1 MLKCYD
7 SVTDRVRTQPDIRN
21 ETISQHAV
29 SQPEEYDVVCAF
41 HAIEHV
47 TDPLGFAR
55 PRNLHETR
63 RTSLCC
69 GAEPRFGNNRDS
81 EFRAECAAASSQLV
95 ERGCVAG
102 ARPHVRLSTGRPVSQ
117 YAGNEGCAGLA
128 GAEPHA

>member
-1 MLKCYD
+1 
-7 SVTDRVRTQPDIRN
+7 VA
-21 ETISQHAV
+21 H
-29 SQPEEYDVVCAF
+29 PEEYDVVCAF

-81 EFRAECAAASSQLV
+81 EFRAECAAASSQPESWPAIQPRRILISGTFKTV
-95 ERGCVAG
+95 
-102 ARPHVRLSTGRPVSQ
+102 
-117 YAGNEGCAGLA
+117 
-128 GAEPHA
+128 